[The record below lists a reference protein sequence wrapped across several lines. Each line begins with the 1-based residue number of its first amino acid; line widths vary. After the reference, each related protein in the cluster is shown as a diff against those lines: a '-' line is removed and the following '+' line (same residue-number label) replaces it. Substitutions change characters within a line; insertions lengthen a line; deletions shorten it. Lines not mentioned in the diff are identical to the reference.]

1 MDVKWNPKE
10 DFVFVSASLDSTIKI
25 WNTKSDNSNGTLTG
39 HKKGVNCVSFCKGE
53 KSLLISGSDDL
64 SVIVWDLTARA
75 IIRVLEHH

>member
-39 HKKGVNCVSFCKGE
+39 HKKGVNCVSFC
-53 KSLLISGSDDL
+53 
-64 SVIVWDLTARA
+64 
-75 IIRVLEHH
+75 